1 MSESKDSDTASNLQ
15 TFPLLPLRDVVV
27 YPQIVQPLFVGREKS
42 IKALEHAM
50 STDKTVLLV
59 AQKNPTDDEPNASDL
74 YRVGTVASI
83 LQLIRLP
90 DGTVK
95 VLVEG
100 ISRAEIATIN
110 YAEEYFDAQAEELK
124 LSALPKKRVRF
135 TDSISACSVRS
146 VCTAK

>member
-1 MSESKDSDTASNLQ
+1 MSESTDSETGSNLQ
-15 TFPLLPLRDVVV
+15 TLPLLPLRDVVV

-50 STDKTVLLV
+50 SADKKVLLV

-100 ISRAEIATIN
+100 ISRAEITSIN
-110 YAEEYFDAQAEELK
+110 YANEYFESQSAEFRP
-124 LSALPKKRVRF
+124 SGLPKK
-135 TDSISACSVRS
+135 
-146 VCTAK
+146 

>member
-1 MSESKDSDTASNLQ
+1 MSESKDSDTNASMQ
-15 TFPLLPLRDVVV
+15 TLPLLPLRDVVV
-27 YPQIVQPLFVGREKS
+27 YPQIVQPLFVGRDKS

-50 STDKTVLLV
+50 SKDKKVVLV

-74 YRVGTVASI
+74 YRIGTVASI

-100 ISRAEIATIN
+100 ISRAEIASIN
-110 YAEEYFDAQAEELK
+110 YSEEYFHAQAEELK
-124 LSALPKKRVRF
+124 LSAIPKKK
-135 TDSISACSVRS
+135 SQIY
-146 VCTAK
+146 